1 MVRRKTQN
9 GETQLSIGSEE
20 VPVAVPRQDLLVPS
34 DAVQNGN
41 RLADP
46 SKSTK
51 EQRQEF
57 FLPVNGF
64 VWLYPEEVQV
74 ADHPTFQRLGRIYQL
89 GQTWVVYRGA
99 THKRLEHVLGAV
111 QVVQRMIE
119 AVDHNGR
126 KPQPDGETRRR
137 VLTEP
142 EWRFIRLG
150 ALLHDI
156 GHLAAGHTV
165 EDELCLVGKHDAD
178 QRLDKIFESE
188 DWRDEEGRR
197 LADVI
202 DKLYSKYMPESLKIV
217 KPSVLVR
224 LLIRK
229 KPAAPESDPHNAD
242 ESRAAESADFALQVC
257 KDMIGNTI
265 CADLLDYIYR
275 DWYHIG
281 KPRPFDERL
290 LQYMEVRTS
299 NDAED
304 QFVIS
309 TGKRPKI
316 RTDAISA
323 ILELLESRY
332 QLAESVLFHRTK
344 AAAAAML
351 DRALFELWNDSS
363 EPLEDLLLPL
373 SDEEMLSTGIARAIE
388 RNDERGKVAA
398 SLLRRLQS
406 RQVFT
411 SLSTRFYEDLP
422 ADVVAAIE
430 KTYGA
435 EAPDKHQAAVNRN
448 RVLRVLE
455 SDFGLSPGS
464 LAMYCPGNMNA
475 KIAKVK
481 IAVGDDIAEFAEY
494 ERKHNDQLAGGHLDA
509 QLRRFRRLWR
519 VHFFIDPKE
528 KAKLGERLYVLQDAI
543 IKLALGHILD
553 DESKTHAVRGFAR
566 LLTQINESPWFGQK
580 VSEESVIAAYQDAST
595 ATGNYPMGANSIRSY
610 IKQ

>member
-1 MVRRKTQN
+1 MTRKVRDP
-9 GETQLSIGSEE
+9 ETQLLMQADIGV
-20 VPVAVPRQDLLVPS
+20 VPLAQGLTEQHISVAGGASAGSKPT
-34 DAVQNGN
+34 
-41 RLADP
+41 
-46 SKSTK
+46 KSTK
-51 EQRQEF
+51 EQRQEL
-57 FLPVNGF
+57 FLPVSGF
-64 VWLYPEEVQV
+64 VWLYPEEVEV

-89 GQTWVVYRGA
+89 GQAYVVYRGA
-99 THKRLEHVLGAV
+99 THKRLEHALGAV
-111 QVVQRMIE
+111 QVVQRMID

-126 KPQPDGETRRR
+126 KARNGGATERREL
-137 VLTEP
+137 VES

-165 EDELCLVGKHDAD
+165 EDELGLIGKHDAD
-178 QRLDKIFESE
+178 QRLNKIFDSSAWANE
-188 DWRDEEGRR
+188 DNQT
-197 LADVI
+197 LAQVI
-202 DKLYSKYMPESLKIV
+202 DNTYAKYMPDTLSSM

-229 KPAAPESDPHNAD
+229 TPPKGEPDPHA
-242 ESRAAESADFALQVC
+242 EAESQAAMAKDFALQVC

-281 KPRPFDERL
+281 KSRPFDKRL
-290 LQYMEVRTS
+290 LQYMEVRTARGS
-299 NDAED
+299 SDK
-304 QFVIS
+304 FVIS

-344 AAAAAML
+344 AGVVAML
-351 DRALFELWNDSS
+351 DRALFELWGDSK
-363 EPLEDLLLPL
+363 EDLEDLLLPL
-373 SDEEMLSTGIARAIE
+373 SDEEMLSTGIAHAAKRKD
-388 RNDERGKVAA
+388 NRGQVAA
-398 SLLRRLQS
+398 DLLRRLQN

-411 SLSTRFYEDLP
+411 DLSTRFYGDLP
-422 ADVVAAIE
+422 ADIVASIE

-435 EAPDKHQAAVNRN
+435 DAGDKKHAAANRN

-455 SDFGLSPGS
+455 SDFGLRVGS

-481 IAVGDDIAEFAEY
+481 IAVGDDIDEFAEY
-494 ERKHNDQLAGGHLDA
+494 EKKNNDLLADGHLAA

-528 KAKLGERLYVLQDAI
+528 KAMLGERLYVLKEAI
-543 IKLALGHILD
+543 VKLALGHIED
-553 DESKTHAVRGFAR
+553 DESTMHAVRNFAKV
-566 LLTQINESPWFGQK
+566 LTQLDDSPWLGKQA
-580 VSEESVIAAYQDAST
+580 SDQSVAAAYQDETT
-595 ATGNYPMGANSIRSY
+595 ATGSYPMGAESIRSF
-610 IKQ
+610 IKS